1 MERALRIMGRVIRII
16 ITIGFILLILPG
28 TAVGSFAE
36 ESPRE
41 PDFRVIGYYS
51 ADLFDEPTEH
61 LQTDKL
67 THVMYAFLIPQADG
81 SCLPPPKPEQLR
93 AVVEQAH
100 RDGAEVFA
108 ALGGWSYNGVPL
120 ASTFE
125 TVTADEAL
133 RKKLVDSTL
142 AVVNEYG
149 LDGVELDWEYPTEQ
163 SAGNY
168 EKLVLELSAAL
179 EARGKHLTAALNG
192 AWSKTEGPAV
202 SGLVSEKCLDAFQ
215 FISVMSYDMNNEQH
229 SPFWFANTSID
240 YWLNRGVP
248 AEKIVLGMPLYA
260 RPSWAQYRHLAAENP
275 DFAYTDHA
283 ASAIGDSY
291 YNGLPT
297 LCRKTLLAYEKAGGV
312 MLFDVNEDANGPLSV
327 VSMIDDVL
335 KDLDGQGYLSEKNVD
350 LIRMNEGAAELEK
363 AVGWE
368 YTHAVKR
375 MRFKDVKES
384 DWFFDAVKAVY
395 EKGQMNGFSKTTFA
409 PKEPLTR
416 AMLVTILYRL
426 EMEDGRGEDT
436 PHQSAALTASP
447 QGEASISFT
456 DIAPGSW
463 YEEAVNWAAEKEI
476 AKGFEDGTFRPSAEI
491 TREQAVTFLYRF
503 KMKEEDSS
511 APPQND
517 IAENVILNEVKDPT
531 FNWQNYAD
539 ADQISPWAEEAMHWA
554 VDSGLISGR
563 GNGRLAPKDL
573 ITRAEAA
580 TLLQRLETE
589 D

>member
-28 TAVGSFAE
+28 TTVGSFAE

-51 ADLFDEPTEH
+51 ADLFDEPAEH

-81 SCLPPPKPEQLR
+81 SCLPPPKPNQLR

-125 TVTADEAL
+125 TVTADENL
-133 RKKLVDSTL
+133 RKELVNSVME
-142 AVVNEYG
+142 VVAEYD

-283 ASAIGDSY
+283 ASAIGNSY

-297 LCRKTLLAYEKAGGV
+297 LCRKTLLAFEKAGGV

-335 KDLDGQGYLSEKNVD
+335 KDLGGQGYLSEKNVE
-350 LIRMNEGAAELEK
+350 LIRMNGGAAELEK
-363 AVGWE
+363 AVGWD
-368 YTHAVKR
+368 YTQAVKR

-395 EKGQMNGFSKTTFA
+395 EKGQMNGLSKTTFA
-409 PKEPLTR
+409 PKDPLTR
-416 AMLVTILYRL
+416 AMLVTILWR
-426 EMEDGRGEDT
+426 MESEPDFSANHDFNDVQEGE
-436 PHQSAALTASP
+436 
-447 QGEASISFT
+447 
-456 DIAPGSW
+456 W
-463 YEEAVNWAAEKEI
+463 YSDAVRWAAQNGI
-476 AKGFEDGTFRPSAEI
+476 VKGFEDRTFRPTSPI
-491 TREQAVTFLYRF
+491 TREQAVSIFHRYAQYKDSDISAVSSL
-503 KMKEEDSS
+503 EE
-511 APPQND
+511 
-517 IAENVILNEVKDPT
+517 
-531 FNWQNYAD
+531 FAD
-539 ADQISPWAEEAMHWA
+539 RGEISPWAEEAMQWA

-580 TLLQRLETE
+580 ALLQRLETG

>member
-51 ADLFDEPTEH
+51 ADLFDEPAEH

-335 KDLDGQGYLSEKNVD
+335 KDLDGQGYLSEKNVE
-350 LIRMNEGAAELEK
+350 LIRMNGGAAELEK
-363 AVGWE
+363 AVGWD
-368 YTHAVKR
+368 YTQAVKR

-426 EMEDGRGEDT
+426 EMEDGRGEDS

-554 VDSGLISGR
+554 VGSGLISGR
-563 GNGRLAPKDL
+563 GGGRLAPKDL

>member
-51 ADLFDEPTEH
+51 ADLFDEPAEH

-125 TVTADEAL
+125 MVTADEAL

-142 AVVNEYG
+142 AVVNEYN

-229 SPFWFANTSID
+229 SPFWFANTSIE

-275 DFAYTDHA
+275 DFAYADHA
-283 ASAIGDSY
+283 ASAIGDSC

-297 LCRKTLLAYEKAGGV
+297 LCRKTLLAFEKAGGV

-335 KDLDGQGYLSEKNVD
+335 KDLDRQGYLSEKNVE
-350 LIRMNEGAAELEK
+350 LIRMNGGAAELEK
-363 AVGWE
+363 AVGWD
-368 YTHAVKR
+368 YTQAVKR

-395 EKGQMNGFSKTTFA
+395 EKGQMNGFSKITFA

-447 QGEASISFT
+447 GG
-456 DIAPGSW
+456 GSLFS
-463 YEEAVNWAAEKEI
+463 AH
-476 AKGFEDGTFRPSAEI
+476 TFS
-491 TREQAVTFLYRF
+491 
-503 KMKEEDSS
+503 
-511 APPQND
+511 
-517 IAENVILNEVKDPT
+517 
-531 FNWQNYAD
+531 
-539 ADQISPWAEEAMHWA
+539 
-554 VDSGLISGR
+554 
-563 GNGRLAPKDL
+563 
-573 ITRAEAA
+573 
-580 TLLQRLETE
+580 
-589 D
+589 

>member
-1 MERALRIMGRVIRII
+1 MKRMKRVIK
-16 ITIGFILLILPG
+16 ITAAAGLAFLLLLSLGAI
-28 TAVGSFAE
+28 SSAE
-36 ESPRE
+36 EASGE
-41 PDFRVIGYYS
+41 DEFRVIGYYS
-51 ADLFDEPTEH
+51 ADLFDEPVEM

-67 THVMYAFLIPQADG
+67 THVMYAFLIPQSDG
-81 SCLPPPKPEQLR
+81 TCLPPPKPDQLR
-93 AVVEQAH
+93 ALVAQAH

-125 TVTADEAL
+125 TVTATAEQ
-133 RKKLVDSTL
+133 RSRLVNSVMG
-142 AVVNEYG
+142 VVQEYD
-149 LDGVELDWEYPTEQ
+149 LDGVEIDWEYPTQQ

-168 EKLVLELSAAL
+168 EKLVLELSSAL
-179 EARGKHLTAALNG
+179 GARGKHLTAALNG
-192 AWSKTEGPAV
+192 AWSKNEGPAV

-363 AVGWE
+363 AVGWD
-368 YTHAVKR
+368 YTRAKKR
-375 MRFKDVKES
+375 MRFKDVRED
-384 DWFFDAVKAVY
+384 DWFYDAVKAVY
-395 EKGQMNGFSKTTFA
+395 EKGQMNGLSKSIFA

-416 AMLVTILYRL
+416 AMLVTILWR
-426 EMEDGRGEDT
+426 MDGGLDSSADHDFNDVQEGE
-436 PHQSAALTASP
+436 
-447 QGEASISFT
+447 
-456 DIAPGSW
+456 W
-463 YEEAVNWAAEKEI
+463 YSDAVRWAAQNGI
-476 AKGFEDGTFRPSAEI
+476 VKGFEDRTFRPTSPI
-491 TREQAVTFLYRF
+491 TREQAVSIFHRYAQYKDSDISAVSSL
-503 KMKEEDSS
+503 EE
-511 APPQND
+511 
-517 IAENVILNEVKDPT
+517 
-531 FNWQNYAD
+531 FAD
-539 ADQISPWAEEAMHWA
+539 RGEISPWAEEAMQWA

-580 TLLQRLETE
+580 ALLQRLETG

>member
-51 ADLFDEPTEH
+51 ADLFDEPAEH

-125 TVTADEAL
+125 MVTADEAL

-142 AVVNEYG
+142 AVVNEYN

-229 SPFWFANTSID
+229 SPFWFANTSIE

-275 DFAYTDHA
+275 DFAYADHA
-283 ASAIGDSY
+283 ASAIGDSC

-297 LCRKTLLAYEKAGGV
+297 LCRKTLLAFEKAG
-312 MLFDVNEDANGPLSV
+312 MIEKSV
-327 VSMIDDVL
+327 LYLIDRRP
-335 KDLDGQGYLSEKNVD
+335 
-350 LIRMNEGAAELEK
+350 IR
-363 AVGWE
+363 
-368 YTHAVKR
+368 
-375 MRFKDVKES
+375 
-384 DWFFDAVKAVY
+384 
-395 EKGQMNGFSKTTFA
+395 
-409 PKEPLTR
+409 
-416 AMLVTILYRL
+416 
-426 EMEDGRGEDT
+426 
-436 PHQSAALTASP
+436 
-447 QGEASISFT
+447 
-456 DIAPGSW
+456 
-463 YEEAVNWAAEKEI
+463 
-476 AKGFEDGTFRPSAEI
+476 
-491 TREQAVTFLYRF
+491 
-503 KMKEEDSS
+503 
-511 APPQND
+511 
-517 IAENVILNEVKDPT
+517 
-531 FNWQNYAD
+531 
-539 ADQISPWAEEAMHWA
+539 
-554 VDSGLISGR
+554 
-563 GNGRLAPKDL
+563 
-573 ITRAEAA
+573 
-580 TLLQRLETE
+580 
-589 D
+589 